1 MKIKLI
7 LLVLFA
13 IMIVGFKPSED
24 EQVKVIENGDLLYS
38 SNEIIVKFKSDFN
51 NEASRVQFISSMIKI
66 FDQISVKSIEPIFND
81 SKNKFFKAQIGL
93 DRIYSI
99 KYLGNADPL
108 IISKKISKLSEVE
121 YAEPRYIYRVDYTP
135 NDPSFGSQTYLNQVK
150 APQAWD
156 ISKGDSSVVIGIID
170 TGVYWTHPDLGPNI
184 WINKNEIPNNG
195 IDDDNNGYVDD
206 IRGWDFGGLN
216 GTPDNDPREDAPY
229 HGTHV
234 AGIASAATDNG
245 IGVAGMGFKCKI
257 MAVKTARDDRK
268 DPSSGAPYIW
278 YGYEG
283 IVYAADNGAKVI
295 NCSWGGSGFSQFAQD
310 IINYA
315 TMKGALVVAA
325 AGNSNSS
332 GDHFPSGY
340 KNVLSVAA
348 VGSDDRKASYSNF
361 GFTIDVSAPGT
372 SLLNTWSTNTYAYST
387 GTSMASP
394 LVAGIAGLVKARYPY
409 FTPEQLAEKIRV
421 SSDDNYNVNTL
432 YRYML
437 GKGRVN
443 AWKALQDSINTSVR
457 MLSYQL
463 NDNPPLGNGNEI
475 LEANER
481 ADLRINFKNILSST
495 NNLVITLSSLT
506 TGISVI
512 SGTFNAGSKSSGEIF
527 NNFTTPFRIQA
538 SSTIGYDINVRL
550 LLTFSDGSYS
560 DWQIINFVANPS
572 YAVLNNGSVSIT
584 IGSRG
589 NLAFN
594 DYPTNTQG
602 QGFKYKSSGNL
613 LFEGA
618 LIVGTSSTK
627 ISDVARDN
635 TGNAQNQDFTIVT
648 PIKSLIPGTVSDLQ
662 ALSVFNDDG
671 AGANKIGVRVILNSY
686 AYSSNPNTD
695 FVILHYKFINTTST
709 QITNFH
715 VGLFFDWD
723 LIDGTGLDDI
733 ARWDNTN
740 KMGYIYNQPGT
751 VPYYVGTA
759 LLSHTNYHYR
769 AILNAGGDGGWGIYD
784 GFTDTEKWQSISG
797 GVVKTQAGA
806 GDVSFVV
813 AGGPFTINPNDTL
826 SVAFAVIA
834 GDNLSHL
841 QSNLLYAKQKWNQI
855 ITNVNNETPIVYDY
869 RLDQNYPNPFNPIT
883 NIRFS
888 IKEKSPVS
896 IKLYDIVGREVALIM
911 NEVKDAGEYE
921 IELDAGRLGL
931 SSGVYFYQMKAG
943 GYTSIKKMVYLK

>member
-1 MKIKLI
+1 MKFKLI
-7 LLVLFA
+7 LLVIIVIAFA
-13 IMIVGFKPSED
+13 GFKTSND
-24 EQVKVIENGDLLYS
+24 EKQKVIENGDLLYA
-38 SNEIIVKFKSDFN
+38 SNEIIVKFKNDFT
-51 NEASRVQFISSMIKI
+51 NENSRLQIIASMLKI
-66 FDQISVKSIEPIFND
+66 FEQVSIKSIDPIFSD
-81 SKNKFFKAQIGL
+81 EKNKFFKAQIGL
-93 DRIYSI
+93 DKIYSI
-99 KYLGNADPL
+99 KYEGDVDPL
-108 IISKKISKLSEVE
+108 LISRKISSLNDIE
-121 YAEPRYIYRVDYTP
+121 YAEPRYIYRVKYTP
-135 NDPSFGSQTYLNQVK
+135 NDPSFVSQPYLNQVR
-150 APQAWD
+150 ATQAWD
-156 ISKGDSSVVIGIID
+156 VSKGDSSIVIGIID
-170 TGVYWTHPDLGPNI
+170 TGVYWMHPDLGPNI

-195 IDDDNNGYVDD
+195 IDDDNNGYIDD

-348 VGSDDRKASYSNF
+348 VGSDDRKASYSNY
-361 GFTIDVSAPGT
+361 GYTVDVSAPG
-372 SLLNTWSTNTYAYST
+372 SSIYNTWSTNTYTYLS

-813 AGGPFTINPNDTL
+813 ASGPFTINPNDTL

>member
-1 MKIKLI
+1 MKFKLI
-7 LLVLFA
+7 LLVIIVIAFA
-13 IMIVGFKPSED
+13 GFKTSND
-24 EQVKVIENGDLLYS
+24 EKQKVIENGDLLYA
-38 SNEIIVKFKSDFN
+38 SNEIIVKFKNDFT
-51 NEASRVQFISSMIKI
+51 NENSRLQIIASMLKI
-66 FDQISVKSIEPIFND
+66 FEQVSIKSIDPIFSD
-81 SKNKFFKAQIGL
+81 EKNKFFKAQIGL
-93 DRIYSI
+93 DKIYSI
-99 KYLGNADPL
+99 KYEGDVDPL
-108 IISKKISKLSEVE
+108 LISRKISSLNDIE
-121 YAEPRYIYRVDYTP
+121 YAEPRYIYRVKYTP
-135 NDPSFGSQTYLNQVK
+135 NDPSFVSQPYLNQVR
-150 APQAWD
+150 ATQAWD
-156 ISKGDSSVVIGIID
+156 VSKGDSSIAIGIID
-170 TGVYWTHPDLGPNI
+170 TGVYWMHPDLGPNI

-195 IDDDNNGYVDD
+195 IDDDNNGYIDD

-268 DPSSGAPYIW
+268 DPSSGVPYIW

-348 VGSDDRKASYSNF
+348 VGSDDRKASYSNY
-361 GFTIDVSAPGT
+361 GYTVDVSAPG
-372 SLLNTWSTNTYAYST
+372 SSIYNTWSTNTYTYLS

>member
-1 MKIKLI
+1 MKFKLI
-7 LLVLFA
+7 LLVIIVIAFA
-13 IMIVGFKPSED
+13 GFKTSND
-24 EQVKVIENGDLLYS
+24 EKQKVIENGDLLYA
-38 SNEIIVKFKSDFN
+38 SNEIIVKFKNDFT
-51 NEASRVQFISSMIKI
+51 NENSRLQIIASMLKI
-66 FDQISVKSIEPIFND
+66 FEQVSIKSIDPIFSD
-81 SKNKFFKAQIGL
+81 EKNKFFKAQIGL
-93 DRIYSI
+93 DKIYSI
-99 KYLGNADPL
+99 KYEGDVDPL
-108 IISKKISKLSEVE
+108 LISRKISSLNDIE
-121 YAEPRYIYRVDYTP
+121 YAEPRYIYRVKYTP
-135 NDPSFGSQTYLNQVK
+135 NDPSFVSQPYLNQVR
-150 APQAWD
+150 ATQAWD
-156 ISKGDSSVVIGIID
+156 VSKGDSSIVIGIID
-170 TGVYWTHPDLGPNI
+170 TGVYWMHPDLGPNI

-195 IDDDNNGYVDD
+195 IDDDNNGYIDD

-268 DPSSGAPYIW
+268 DPSSGVPYIW

-348 VGSDDRKASYSNF
+348 VGSDDRKASYSNY
-361 GFTIDVSAPGT
+361 GYTVDVSAPG
-372 SLLNTWSTNTYAYST
+372 SSIYNTWSTNTYTYLS

-813 AGGPFTINPNDTL
+813 ASGPFTINPNDTL